1 MAWTS
6 KETVRRLFRLRKPA
20 PDDGPKLDRLR
31 AEFEALALTILEL
44 TPGNADQSAA
54 IRQLR
59 QALQWS
65 IAAVVCAPALDPV
78 PDPVPEPSPN
88 AYLSPP
94 PPLVTLTWSQGRGA
108 YQWGCPTCRNFNC
121 GRHDSSLP
129 RPTQVWCSY
138 CNGWFAVSL

>member
-6 KETVRRLFRLRKPA
+6 RETVRRLFRLRKPA

-31 AEFEALALTILEL
+31 AEFESLALTVLEL

-65 IAAVVCAPALDPV
+65 IAAVVCAPPL
-78 PDPVPEPSPN
+78 PEPDDPGPN
-88 AYLSPP
+88 AYLSACPEGAP
-94 PPLVTLTWSQGRGA
+94 DGTARNGTDATPAPDGARPRIPRDGGPIFPLRSRCAPKPATPRIPKGRM
-108 YQWGCPTCRNFNC
+108 T
-121 GRHDSSLP
+121 
-129 RPTQVWCSY
+129 
-138 CNGWFAVSL
+138 